1 MLEPEIRHIARQ
13 LVEALLYIHRQGFFH
28 RDLKPEN
35 LLVAHDLTV
44 KIIDFGIA
52 REIRSKPP
60 YTEYVST
67 RWYRSPEMLFKF
79 STYSAPVD
87 IFAVGCIVAEMYL
100 GRPLFHGSSELDQI
114 SKITSVLGSP
124 ATSWPEGAKQA
135 HLKGIGIPEYPE
147 LPLSA
152 VIIDCPSDALSFI
165 SECLKWDPSK
175 RITAAQMINHPF
187 LRK

>member
-1 MLEPEIRHIARQ
+1 MA
-13 LVEALLYIHRQGFFH
+13 EALQYIHRQGFFH

-35 LLVAHDLTV
+35 LLVAPDMTV

-67 RWYRSPEMLFKF
+67 RWYRAPEMLFRF

-100 GRPLFHGSSELDQI
+100 GRPLFLGSSELDQI

-124 ATSWPEGAKQA
+124 AGSWP
-135 HLKGIGIPEYPE
+135 
-147 LPLSA
+147 
-152 VIIDCPSDALSFI
+152 
-165 SECLKWDPSK
+165 
-175 RITAAQMINHPF
+175 
-187 LRK
+187 

>member
-1 MLEPEIRHIARQ
+1 MQHPNVIRLKEVIRVINEAYFVFEYIERDLYRLMTERKETGKRLVEAEIRYISRQ

-35 LLVAHDLTV
+35 LLVAPDLTV

-67 RWYRSPEMLFKF
+67 RWYRSPEMLFRF

-87 IFAVGCIVAEMYL
+87 VFAVGCIVAEMYL
-100 GRPLFHGSSELDQI
+100 GRPLFLGSS
-114 SKITSVLGSP
+114 
-124 ATSWPEGAKQA
+124 
-135 HLKGIGIPEYPE
+135 
-147 LPLSA
+147 
-152 VIIDCPSDALSFI
+152 
-165 SECLKWDPSK
+165 
-175 RITAAQMINHPF
+175 
-187 LRK
+187 